1 MSVEQQVDALTASVE
16 DLKGAVISKKATLDA
31 SVADAQSATA
41 QAQAAKANALSAR
54 DQAGSFKDAAYSAA
68 QSAASAVAYQDL
80 SAVALTKAVTAVH
93 VFIYDTSK
101 DSDGG
106 AWRHRCA
113 GTSWY
118 REPLNTATRGARRE
132 FPAVAIIVVE
142 VGVVRIYDADDP
154 TMPMWMV
161 FEGGYNNIVALGSGY
176 FFTSACAKNG
186 VLAVG
191 HADGARAGLDVVNL
205 ITDAGKHYGT
215 TEHPLNVAYGSSA
228 YKGNIAQRNAA
239 LDNVY
244 IGNIGLI
251 ANNTVNDV
259 AMTVLPE
266 AAVDPATRLPVPT
279 IAVAVG
285 RYGLPGGGVSII
297 DGPAG
302 IGTVVDI
309 PTHQSAA
316 GGYECKTVEFGPHG
330 ELLMNAAYNGSNATV
345 NVFETLPI
353 TDLPENNIHPTARSY
368 GLTTPALTPGTSA
381 AVLSAGEE
389 LFMADGRL
397 AIPQRAMYWS
407 HLALVHENKADK
419 TKGMVAYIGHDFNT
433 GWQVGDSRLA
443 ALCGT
448 DDTDLTQENLVTNG
462 TFADLSGWNTG
473 DWVATGSA
481 VTVDS
486 ALAYTSISQLSVFK
500 PNAAYFVSFDYE
512 VTAGGLA
519 ARAGSGGQFGF
530 FDVNAPAAGSW
541 SGLVRTIY
549 NSDGMLMFTTKGGGI
564 TGSVTNVIV
573 REVVADQGPKLQ
585 HLDVKGA
592 IARAPVA
599 AGSDLVGYGGFS
611 SINYLEQPYTAHLD
625 VGSGDLC
632 ITGWV
637 NPVGDNQ
644 AIASYENATDG
655 HGWAIGRSTGVL
667 RLYTGRGGQ
676 NKAYSFGTLATGNW
690 QFFCVFRKA
699 GYWFGGINGAVVP
712 DGIIG
717 ALDSFATGN
726 VLRIGW
732 QSLISGG
739 AWSGAI
745 SMVRVSTTAPTAEQI
760 RSIYDDEKALFKENE
775 FCAAG
780 VFEKSAL
787 KALAHDPDTG
797 LLHIGGNGGRA
808 TFKGLRRV
816 AKSTAPVA
824 TSIAA
829 QNELVVQQ

>member
-1 MSVEQQVDALTASVE
+1 MSVEQQVDALAISVE
-16 DLKGAVISKKATLDA
+16 NLKSAVVSKKATLDA
-31 SVADAQSATA
+31 SVVDAQSATA
-41 QAQAAKANALSAR
+41 QAQAAKSNALSAR
-54 DQAGSFKDAAYSAA
+54 DQAGAFKDAAYTAA

-80 SAVALTKAVTAVH
+80 SAVALSKAITAVD

-113 GTSWY
+113 GTNWY

-142 VGVVRIYDADDP
+142 AGVVRIYDADDP
-154 TMPMWMV
+154 AIPMWMV

-186 VLAVG
+186 VVAVG
-191 HADGARAGLDVVNL
+191 HADGARAGLDVVSF
-205 ITDAGKHYGT
+205 IADAGKHYGT

-239 LDNVY
+239 LGNVY
-244 IGNIGLI
+244 VGNIGLI

-266 AAVDPATRLPVPT
+266 AAMDPATRMPVPT

-285 RYGLPGGGVSII
+285 RYGAPGGAASII

-302 IGTVVDI
+302 VGTVVDI

-316 GGYECKTVEFGPHG
+316 GGYECKTVEFGPNG

-353 TDLPENNIHPTARSY
+353 ADLPENNIHPTARAY

-389 LFMADGRL
+389 VFMADGRL

-407 HLALVHENKADK
+407 HLALVHENKADEA
-419 TKGMVAYIGHDFNT
+419 KGMVAYIGHDFNT

-443 ALCGT
+443 TLCGT
-448 DDTDLTQENLVTNG
+448 DDADLTQENLVTNG

-473 DWVATGSA
+473 DWVATGAA
-481 VTVDS
+481 VSVDS
-486 ALAYTSISQLSVFK
+486 TLAYTSISQLGIFK
-500 PNAAYFVSFDYE
+500 PNTAYFVSFDYD
-512 VTAGGLA
+512 VTVGGLA
-519 ARAGSGGQFGF
+519 VRAGSGGQFGF
-530 FDVNAPAAGSW
+530 FDVDAPATGSW

-549 NSDGMLMFTTKGGGI
+549 NSDGTLIFTTKGGGI
-564 TGSVTNVIV
+564 TGSVTNVVV
-573 REVVADQGPKLQ
+573 REAVADQGPKLQ
-585 HLDVKGA
+585 HIDVKGA
-592 IARAPVA
+592 ITRAPVA
-599 AGSDLVGYGGFS
+599 VGTDLVGYSGFS
-611 SINYLEQPYTAHLD
+611 SVNYLEQPYTAHLD
-625 VGSGDLC
+625 VGSGDIC
-632 ITGWV
+632 IMGWV
-637 NPVGDNQ
+637 NPAGDNQ
-644 AIASYENATDG
+644 AIASYENAVDG
-655 HGWAIGRSTGVL
+655 YGWTIGRSAGVL

-676 NKAYSFGTLATGNW
+676 NKAYSFGSLATGAW
-690 QFFCVFRKA
+690 QFFCLFRKA
-699 GYWFGGINGAVVP
+699 GYWFGGINGAVAH

-745 SMVRVSTTAPTAEQI
+745 SMVRISATAPTPDQI
-760 RSIYDDEKALFKENE
+760 RRIYEDEKALFQEN
-775 FCAAG
+775 AASAAD

-787 KALAHDPDTG
+787 KALANDPGTG
-797 LLHIGGNGGRA
+797 LLHVGGNGGRS

-816 AKSTAPVA
+816 ARTTTPVV

-829 QNELVVQQ
+829 KNDLIVQQ